1 MRYTGVYIGRRC
13 TSKRIDGDERNSS
26 NMDIE
31 QIEIFLTKM
40 LPGLAENENAP
51 TDTILLTV
59 QVQLLLHIYRKL
71 DAIEDQLMLVNRE
84 FYK

>member
-1 MRYTGVYIGRRC
+1 
-13 TSKRIDGDERNSS
+13 
-26 NMDIE
+26 MDIE